1 MPSVEFGRL
10 LIFAGL
16 ALAVAGILLVSGA
29 RIPFFG
35 RLPGDFHLQIGGGSV
50 TLLIGT
56 SIVVSILLTIA
67 LNLLFRA
74 LNR

>member
-10 LIFAGL
+10 LIFVAIVL
-16 ALAVAGILLVSGA
+16 AIAGILLVSGV

-35 RLPGDFHLQIGGGSV
+35 RLPGDFNLHIGGGSV

-56 SIVVSILLTIA
+56 SIVVSVLLTIA
-67 LNLLFRA
+67 LNLLFRV